1 MIKSHP
7 EDVFRLLSLEPYIE
21 ERVGLLGSLAVKLH
35 HRLLVDESANLLRE
49 GIELLLT
56 PKSEDEERGAL

>member
-1 MIKSHP
+1 MLETNP
-7 EDVFRLLSLEPYIE
+7 TDVFRLLGLEPYVQK
-21 ERVGLLGSLAVKLH
+21 RVGLLGSLAVKLH
-35 HRLLVDESANLLRE
+35 DGLLVDESANLFRE

>member
-1 MIKSHP
+1 MLKSHP

-35 HRLLVDESANLLRE
+35 DGLLVDESANLFRE

-56 PKSEDEERGAL
+56 PKSEDEEGRAL